1 MGILNYRTNATYETV
16 APEIPADK
24 DKRVK
29 VLMHTEEQII
39 LTNEAEYTLPVLRTD
54 YYLSMRQ
61 MATDCELT
69 LEAAATTPVGAKI
82 YVDFANDEGVESAH
96 KLTVKQGETTIAE
109 IATSLEAA
117 TGILLIYTGKG
128 FVLMAA
134 GKGGG
139 KASWNPDSYYS
150 ETNHLVTD
158 GNYDGLGAIVL
169 EHYITRLQIGVETFT
184 HSLDLH
190 LDISELAVPDG
201 ARVLIDFNTDGSS
214 GTVSV
219 EGNSIT
225 GHTELVYVDGVWL
238 VSGSGEFAANTG
250 TRAEVADLGSILMQ
264 DGVAAIIKPEAKI
277 SYANVDES
285 QLTQMTNLT
294 IDNPDAED
302 GDILF
307 VVGGG
312 INTDL
317 MQGCASKVFVF
328 KQGWMEVLS
337 VPMAA
342 GGQSSVEAVWWD
354 LSAEQ
359 SKVVG
364 GNSESEVH
372 VSISGTCGGTAN
384 LNYGGNPKD
393 GYKLYLTNTDLQ
405 NNASDTVDVMGKQV
419 PLSDLMGTRVFV
431 YANGM
436 WN

>member
-1 MGILNYRTNATYETV
+1 MGELNYKNNAVYDIE
-16 APEIPADK
+16 APDIPGDR
-24 DKRVK
+24 DKRIR
-29 VLMHTEEQII
+29 VLLHTDEHIVLDNVAEHS
-39 LTNEAEYTLPVLRTD
+39 LTVYRTEYHLSLRNMVQD
-54 YYLSMRQ
+54 F
-61 MATDCELT
+61 ELT
-69 LEAAATTPVGAKI
+69 LTAADNTPVGAMI
-82 YVDFANDEGVESAH
+82 YIDFANATGEETPH
-96 KLTVKQGETTIAE
+96 TLTVKAGESTVAAV
-109 IATSLEAA
+109 ATSLESTTACMFM
-117 TGILLIYTGKG
+117 YTGNG

-134 GKGGG
+134 GKGGA
-139 KASWNPDSYYS
+139 ASWSPDSYYS

-158 GNYDGLGAIVL
+158 GNYDGLGAIEL
-169 EHYITRLQIGVETFT
+169 KHYITRLQLGVETFT

-238 VSGSGEFAANTG
+238 VSGSGEFVANAG
-250 TRAEVADLGSILMQ
+250 TRAEVADLSIVME

-277 SYANVDES
+277 SCANVDES

-294 IDNPDAED
+294 IDNPNAED

-328 KQGWMEVLS
+328 KQGWIEVLS

-342 GGQSSVEAVWWD
+342 GGQGSMEAVWWD

-372 VSISGTCGGTAN
+372 VSISGTCGGMASLT
-384 LNYGGNPKD
+384 YGGNPKD
-393 GYKLYLTNTDLQ
+393 GYKLYLTNTDPQ
-405 NNASDTVDVMGKQV
+405 NNTSDTVDVMGKQV